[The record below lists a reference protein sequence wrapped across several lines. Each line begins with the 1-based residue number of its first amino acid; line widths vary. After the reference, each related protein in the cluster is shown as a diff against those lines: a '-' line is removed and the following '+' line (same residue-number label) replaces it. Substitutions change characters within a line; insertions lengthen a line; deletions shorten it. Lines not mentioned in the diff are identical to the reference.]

1 VATYLGFYLDFLDL
15 NTLLCKALDMQNDW
29 AEEHLHTIRTLME
42 RVALYRR
49 ALAPVMFL
57 TGGTGILFSICGQL
71 LKVENPISFVIW
83 WLAAGLVA
91 FLLTLFITRRQA
103 LKDKEPFW
111 SNPTRQVIYS
121 LIPPLFAG
129 ISTGIAVVI
138 NVSIV
143 NPPFLPAFWI
153 MFYGIA
159 LYSAG
164 FFMRRGMK
172 LFGFLFVIAGGIM
185 LIVLALSKI
194 TVDYKIAHLLMGIF
208 FGVIHIGYGVY
219 LHFTEKSVDEQ

>member
-1 VATYLGFYLDFLDL
+1 
-15 NTLLCKALDMQNDW
+15 MQNDW

-57 TGGTGILFSICGQL
+57 TGGTGILFSICGHL
-71 LKVENPISFVIW
+71 LKVENPKLFVIW

-91 FLLTLFITRRQA
+91 FFLTLFITRRQA
-103 LKDKEPFW
+103 LKDKELFW

-129 ISTGIAVVI
+129 ISTGIAIMI
-138 NVSIV
+138 NGAII
-143 NPPFLPAFWI
+143 NLPYLPAFWI
-153 MFYGIA
+153 MFYGTA

-172 LFGFLFVIAGGIM
+172 LFGFLFVLAGGFM
-185 LIVLALSKI
+185 LIILALLRI
-194 TVDYKIAHLLMGIF
+194 NIDYKIAHLLMGIF
-208 FGVIHIGYGVY
+208 FGAIHIGYGVY
-219 LHFTEKSVDEQ
+219 LHFTEKSVNEQ

>member
-1 VATYLGFYLDFLDL
+1 
-15 NTLLCKALDMQNDW
+15 MQNDW

-57 TGGTGILFSICGQL
+57 TGGTGILFSISGQL
-71 LKVENPISFVIW
+71 LKVESSRSFVIW
-83 WLAAGLVA
+83 WLAAGFVA
-91 FLLTLFITRRQA
+91 FLLALFITRRQA

-129 ISTGIAVVI
+129 ISTGIAIMI
-138 NVSIV
+138 NGSTI
-143 NPPFLPAFWI
+143 NLPYLPAFWI
-153 MFYGIA
+153 MFYGTA
-159 LYSAG
+159 LYSSG

-172 LFGFLFVIAGGIM
+172 LFGFLFVLAGGIM
-185 LIVLALSKI
+185 LIILALLKI
-194 TVDYKIAHLLMGIF
+194 NLDYKIAHLLMGIF
-208 FGVIHIGYGVY
+208 FGVIHICYGVY